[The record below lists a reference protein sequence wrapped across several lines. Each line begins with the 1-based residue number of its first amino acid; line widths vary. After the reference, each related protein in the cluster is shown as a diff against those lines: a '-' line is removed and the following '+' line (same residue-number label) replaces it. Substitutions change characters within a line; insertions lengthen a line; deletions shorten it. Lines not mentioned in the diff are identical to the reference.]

1 MDPSILCWAPRSP
14 HHPLPIA
21 LPPQEPSFLHYWRTP
36 GLHLLCSGP
45 TSQISPTAAVR
56 GWSPGARFAPSF
68 SSAFSSSCSDKSTTT
83 FCTSFSPGT
92 LTGATQ
98 KHKSAGIKVPSERPP
113 PISQDTEDSGKKIFL
128 GAPGESLKLE
138 ISPGPAV
145 WLEPFKTLRE
155 RGRGRERARSDPRPP
170 GDWTSTHSGFLWP
183 QAEREQTQ

>member
-14 HHPLPIA
+14 HHPLPTA
-21 LPPQEPSFLHYWRTP
+21 LPPQETSLLHYWRTP
-36 GLHLLCSGP
+36 VVPSPVSGP

-92 LTGATQ
+92 LTAATQ
-98 KHKSAGIKVPSERPP
+98 KHKSGDSEAPPERPP
-113 PISQDTEDSGKKIFL
+113 PISQETVDSGKKIFL
-128 GAPGESLKLE
+128 KAPGESLKE
-138 ISPGPAV
+138 TRPGPAV
-145 WLEPFKTLRE
+145 WLEPLRTLRE
-155 RGRGRERARSDPRPP
+155 RERGKEKARRDPRPP

-183 QAEREQTQ
+183 QAERERTR